1 VRRNLILDTDSYKAS
16 HWLQYPPGTTEMY
29 SYLESRGGKFG
40 QVVFF
45 GLQYL
50 LKEYL
55 QGSVVSRADVDEA
68 AEFLAAHGV
77 PFNRAGWTRI
87 ADVFEGRLP
96 VRIRAIPEGTV
107 VPVSNALMSAESTDP
122 ETFWVVN
129 WLETQL
135 VRLWY
140 PITVATL
147 SRHVKRIILEALQES
162 ADDPLAELPF
172 KLHDFGSRG
181 VSSRESAGI
190 GGMAHLVNFQGSDT
204 VEGVRFANHYY
215 GEKMSAFS
223 LPAAEHSTITSWGRS
238 QEVAAYRNIVKNF
251 CRPGKIAACVSD
263 SYDIFNAVE
272 NLWGG
277 ELAEEVAQS
286 GGTLVIRPDS
296 GDPVEVVVQCLEILE
311 RKVGMTRNKR
321 GYKILPNHFRLIQ
334 GDGVTPETIDAILR
348 EVLLHRYSA
357 SNLAFGMGGGLL
369 QQVNRDTQRFA
380 FKCSEVTING
390 QRTKVSKS
398 PVTDSAKRSKA
409 GRLSLI
415 EEAGRF
421 TTVEGTLETSL
432 LQPVFENGVILRETT
447 LAEVRERAM
456 AGLR

>member
-1 VRRNLILDTDSYKAS
+1 
-16 HWLQYPPGTTEMY
+16 
-29 SYLESRGGKFG
+29 
-40 QVVFF
+40 
-45 GLQYL
+45 
-50 LKEYL
+50 
-55 QGSVVSRADVDEA
+55 VDEA
-68 AEFLAAHGV
+68 AAFFEGHGV
-77 PFNRAGWTRI
+77 PFNRAGWLRI

-96 VRIRAIPEGTV
+96 LRIRAVPEGTV
-107 VPVSNALMSAESTDP
+107 VPVSNVLMSAESTDP
-122 ETFWVVN
+122 ETFWVVS

-204 VEGVRFANHYY
+204 IEGVRFANHYY
-215 GEKMSAFS
+215 SDKMSGFS
-223 LPAAEHSTITSWGRS
+223 LPAAEHSTITAWGRNR
-238 QEVAAYRNIVKNF
+238 ELAAYRNMVTNF

-277 ELAEEVAQS
+277 ELAEDVARS

-296 GDPVEVVVQCLEILE
+296 GDPVEVVVRCLEILE

-321 GYKILPNHFRLIQ
+321 GYKVLPSHFRLIQ

-398 PVTDSAKRSKA
+398 PITDSAKRSKA

-415 EEAGRF
+415 EEAGRL
-421 TTVEGTLETSL
+421 TTVEGMLETSL
-432 LQPVFENGVILRETT
+432 LQPVFENGKILRETT

-456 AGLR
+456 AGLQ